1 MLHAPGEPTEFYP
14 RSLEG
19 ARTVHEM
26 DEGRTNNIRKTKQE
40 QGGDAEGG
48 GMAWIA
54 GLITITAV
62 ITIVRHCVDSE
73 VQDGESR
80 ANYKTEPSVQR
91 PSSVSKKETQK
102 DKKY

>member
-1 MLHAPGEPTEFYP
+1 MPHAPGEPTEFYP
-14 RSLEG
+14 RSVEG

-26 DEGRTNNIRKTKQE
+26 DEERTNNIRKTKQE

-62 ITIVRHCVDSE
+62 ITIVWHCVDSD
-73 VQDGESR
+73 VQDAESR
-80 ANYKTEPSVQR
+80 ANYKTEPSV
-91 PSSVSKKETQK
+91 SKKETQK
-102 DKKY
+102 AKILKS